1 MITMTK
7 PISPEAVARQTA
19 SLGRKLTNEQA
30 RSLTIYLELL
40 EKWNKKMNLVG
51 PRDWQTMLATL
62 MIDSWNLADVL
73 QSLDLGD
80 GFRTLDL
87 GAGAGLPGI
96 PLRVFWDQGEYIL
109 VESRQKLQTYHDRYK
124 GKRCFVIGNG
134 PSLKNTDLSKLS
146 GEYTFGMNRIY
157 LMFPELGFPTSFLV
171 CVNDL
176 VDLKKPSLSA
186 SRIATN
192 ATSGKSSPSR
202 SKFTPTSTLKFP
214 RRKSLSISTR
224 SKVSTSEC
232 IYLVFM
238 PRFIRYL
245 VSSSAMRFVRVVTS
259 ILNFLS
265 IVFSISSSKSSI

>member
-1 MITMTK
+1 MTK
-7 PISPEAVARQTA
+7 PISPEAVARQAA

-109 VESRQKLQTYHDRYK
+109 VEPRQKRAIFMRTVLATMGLGHIKVAGCRIENLDQSLLPARLVVSRAFCPWRDFLAIAEPLL
-124 GKRCFVIGNG
+124 GKDGYCLVMSNEPAPTDV
-134 PSLKNTDLSKLS
+134 PSGWHLVRTVP
-146 GEYTFGMNRIY
+146 Y
-157 LMFPELGFPTSFLV
+157 LVNSDQRSFWLFSP
-171 CVNDL
+171 
-176 VDLKKPSLSA
+176 K
-186 SRIATN
+186 I
-192 ATSGKSSPSR
+192 SPS
-202 SKFTPTSTLKFP
+202 
-214 RRKSLSISTR
+214 
-224 SKVSTSEC
+224 
-232 IYLVFM
+232 
-238 PRFIRYL
+238 
-245 VSSSAMRFVRVVTS
+245 
-259 ILNFLS
+259 
-265 IVFSISSSKSSI
+265 

>member
-1 MITMTK
+1 MTK

-109 VESRQKLQTYHDRYK
+109 VESRQKRAIFMRTVLATMGLGHIKVAGCRIENLDQ
-124 GKRCFVIGNG
+124 
-134 PSLKNTDLSKLS
+134 DLLPARLVVSRA
-146 GEYTFGMNRIY
+146 FCPWRD
-157 LMFPELGFPTSFLV
+157 FLAIAEPLLEKDGY
-171 CVNDL
+171 CL
-176 VDLKKPSLSA
+176 VMSNEP
-186 SRIATN
+186 
-192 ATSGKSSPSR
+192 
-202 SKFTPTSTLKFP
+202 TPTDVPSGWHLVRTVP
-214 RRKSLSISTR
+214 
-224 SKVSTSEC
+224 
-232 IYLVFM
+232 YLVNSDQRSFW
-238 PRFIRYL
+238 L
-245 VSSSAMRFVRVVTS
+245 
-259 ILNFLS
+259 
-265 IVFSISSSKSSI
+265 FSPKNVPS